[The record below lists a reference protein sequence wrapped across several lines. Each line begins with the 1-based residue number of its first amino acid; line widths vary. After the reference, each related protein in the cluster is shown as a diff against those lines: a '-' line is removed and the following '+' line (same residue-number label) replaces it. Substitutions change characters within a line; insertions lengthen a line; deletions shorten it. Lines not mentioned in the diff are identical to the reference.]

1 MTNYILLL
9 FLYIV
14 WGTTYTAIPF
24 ALKGFTPFAMASI
37 RFLLC
42 GLIFLPFTTR
52 ADWRWQKARPVV
64 LGGMALS
71 LANALVM
78 WSQQTMPSGL
88 ASLFVATVPLWFMVV
103 NWRFFEKRRPQK
115 MAVLGLLFGIVG
127 VAFLTYATGKDMSLR
142 ASAIALLA
150 SSFIWVI
157 GSLFIRRSMGN
168 YGTFAGLSVQLTSGG
183 VFLTFMAVV
192 TGEDYVANF
201 SHRVPEAWGAFLWL
215 TIFGSLM
222 SMSAYNKLLKSMSPH
237 VVGTYALV
245 NPMIA
250 MLLGQIVLGEVL
262 SVDMLLATSMV
273 LGGVSLILYAN
284 STGQRKLN

>member
-1 MTNYILLL
+1 MTNYLLLL

-42 GLIFLPFTTR
+42 GLIFMPFTTR
-52 ADWRWQKARPVV
+52 EDWRWKKAKPIV
-64 LGGMALS
+64 LGGVALS
-71 LANALVM
+71 FANALVM

-103 NWRFFEKRRPQK
+103 NWKFFDKKTPQK
-115 MAVLGLLFGIVG
+115 IAVLGLLFGILG
-127 VAFLTYATGKDMSLR
+127 VAFLTYATGKDLSLR
-142 ASAIALLA
+142 ESAIALLA
-150 SSFIWVI
+150 SSVIWVV
-157 GSLFIRRSMGN
+157 GSLFIRRSVGN

-183 VFLTFMAVV
+183 VFLTVMALIRQ
-192 TGEDYVANF
+192 ENYVANF
-201 SHRVPEAWGAFLWL
+201 THGNFEAWGAFLWL
-215 TIFGSLM
+215 TVLGSLM
-222 SMSAYNKLLKSMSPH
+222 SMSAYNKLLKTMSPH

-250 MLLGQIVLGEVL
+250 MLLGQFFLGEVFSL
-262 SVDMLLATSMV
+262 DMLIATSMV
-273 LGGVSLILYAN
+273 LGGVGLILYAN
-284 STGQRKLN
+284 SKKI

>member
-1 MTNYILLL
+1 MTNYLLLL

-42 GLIFLPFTTR
+42 GLIFMPFTTR
-52 ADWRWQKARPVV
+52 EDWRWEKAKPIVF
-64 LGGMALS
+64 GGVALS
-71 LANALVM
+71 LANSLVM

-103 NWRFFEKRRPQK
+103 NWGFFEKKKPQK
-115 MAVLGLLFGIVG
+115 IAVLGLIFGIVG
-127 VAFLTYATGKDMSLR
+127 VGFLTYATGKDLSLR
-142 ASAIALLA
+142 ESAIALLA
-150 SSFIWVI
+150 SSFIWVV

-183 VFLTFMAVV
+183 VFLTIM
-192 TGEDYVANF
+192 TLIRQEDYVANIT
-201 SHRVPEAWGAFLWL
+201 HGNLEAWGAFLWL
-215 TIFGSLM
+215 TILGSLM
-222 SMSAYNKLLKSMSPH
+222 SMSAYNKLLKTMSPH

-250 MLLGQIVLGEVL
+250 MFLGQIVLGEVL
-262 SVDMLLATSMV
+262 SVDMLIATSMV
-273 LGGVSLILYAN
+273 LGGVGLILYAN
-284 STGQRKLN
+284 SRKVS